1 MRYGRMWVWGLIV
14 VLAST
19 SFALADRAVNETRS
33 ASPDA
38 EISIEIFA
46 GSVTVTAWDE
56 SRVSVEGTIG
66 DDVESLEVVGEGNE
80 IEISVEVPEHSKGD
94 LDLSA
99 KLEIMVPRGAQ
110 LEVESLSADVT
121 VTGVSAEVEVEVV
134 SGDVTVEGPVSIVE
148 LEVVSG
154 DIRVTNPGSVEI
166 EAVSGDVTVQGLS
179 GNGSIEA
186 VSGDIKLDGTL
197 GDTEIEA
204 VSGDIRFQ
212 GGFAPGAKISI
223 SSVNGDVDLK
233 LPGNVSARFQVS
245 TFSGDIK
252 SDFGGTPERTDPH
265 VPGMKLDATAGG
277 GDARVD
283 IESFSG
289 EVRIRRM

>member
-1 MRYGRMWVWGLIV
+1 MRYGRLWVCGLIV

-19 SFALADRAVNETRS
+19 GFALADRAVNETRS
-33 ASPDA
+33 ASPNA
-38 EISIEIFA
+38 EVSIEIFA

-66 DDVESLEVVGEGNE
+66 DDVESLEVDGEGGE
-80 IEISVEVPEHSKGD
+80 IESSVE
-94 LDLSA
+94 
-99 KLEIMVPRGAQ
+99 KLEIMVPRGVQ

-121 VTGVSAEVEVEVV
+121 VTGVSSEVEVEVV
-134 SGDVTVEGPVSIVE
+134 SGDVTVEGPVAMVE
-148 LEVVSG
+148 VEVVSG
-154 DIRVTNPGSVEI
+154 DVRVANPGSVEI

-179 GNGSIEA
+179 GGGSIEA

-212 GGFAPGAKISI
+212 GGFAPGAGVSI
-223 SSVNGDVDLK
+223 SSVNGDVGLK
-233 LPGNVSARFQVS
+233 LPGDVSARFEVS
-245 TFSGDIK
+245 TFNGDIK

-265 VPGMKLDATAGG
+265 EPGMKLDATAGG
-277 GDARVD
+277 GDATVD
-283 IESFSG
+283 IETFSG
-289 EVRIRRM
+289 DVRIQRL

>member
-1 MRYGRMWVWGLIV
+1 MRYGRLWVCGLIV

-19 SFALADRAVNETRS
+19 GFTLADRAVNETRS

-38 EISIEIFA
+38 EVSIEIFA

-66 DDVESLEVVGEGNE
+66 DDVESLEVDGEGDE
-80 IEISVEVPEHSKGD
+80 IEISVEIPEHSKGD

-99 KLEIMVPRGAQ
+99 KLEIMVPRGVQ

-134 SGDVTVEGPVSIVE
+134 SGDVTVEGPVAMVE

-154 DIRVTNPGSVEI
+154 DIRVANPGSVEI
-166 EAVSGDVTVQGLS
+166 EAVSGDVTVQGMS
-179 GNGSIEA
+179 GSGSIEA

-204 VSGDIRFQ
+204 VSGDIRFH
-212 GGFAPGAKISI
+212 GGFAAGAEVSI
-223 SSVNGDVDLK
+223 SSVNGDVGLK
-233 LPGNVSARFQVS
+233 LPGDVSARFEVS
-245 TFSGDIK
+245 TFNGDIK
-252 SDFGGTPERTDPH
+252 SDFGGTPERTDPNE
-265 VPGMKLDATAGG
+265 PGMKLDATAGG
-277 GDARVD
+277 GDASVD
-283 IESFSG
+283 IETFSG
-289 EVRIRRM
+289 DVRIQRM